1 MQRYLIGDTDEARQ
15 RMREEILSTTAADIR
30 NFGDAMTGVAVHG
43 RVVVL
48 GSEQAIDAANAER
61 PGLLSVCRVS

>member
-15 RMREEILSTTAADIR
+15 RMREEILLTSAADIR
-30 NFGDAMTGVAVHG
+30 NFADAMADVAAHG

-48 GSEQAIDAANAER
+48 GSEQAIDAANVER
-61 PGLLSVCRVS
+61 PGLLSVSRVI

>member
-1 MQRYLIGDTDEARQ
+1 
-15 RMREEILSTTAADIR
+15 MREEIVLTPAAEIR
-30 NFGDAMTGVAVHG
+30 NFADAMADVAAHG

-61 PGLLSVCRVS
+61 PGLLSVSRVI